1 MKQTFK
7 LTESELHNLI
17 SECITEAIEDEGLGS
32 FFGGMAKKLGR
43 DAGSAMSNV
52 GNRMVQG
59 ANNAYQGAKNMGNRI
74 AQGANNAYQGVKDYG
89 QSLYN
94 AGVQQSKNIGS
105 RIAQGANNAYQGV
118 KDYGQSL
125 YNAGVQQ
132 SNISDAQTA
141 IKTIKGLVKKGIL
154 GQNIANMVVGNL
166 RKYGNQ

>member
-1 MKQTFK
+1 MKQAFK

-52 GNRMVQG
+52 GNRM
-59 ANNAYQGAKNMGNRI
+59 AQGAKNM
-74 AQGANNAYQGVKDYG
+74 
-89 QSLYN
+89 
-94 AGVQQSKNIGS
+94 GS
-105 RIAQGANNAYQGV
+105 RIAQGAKNAYQGV

-141 IKTIKGLVKKGIL
+141 IKTIQGLVQKGIL
-154 GQNIANMVVGNL
+154 GQNIANMVIGNL
-166 RKYGNQ
+166 KKYGNQ

>member
-52 GNRMVQG
+52 GNRM
-59 ANNAYQGAKNMGNRI
+59 AQGAKNM
-74 AQGANNAYQGVKDYG
+74 
-89 QSLYN
+89 
-94 AGVQQSKNIGS
+94 GS
-105 RIAQGANNAYQGV
+105 RIAQGAKNAYQGA

-141 IKTIKGLVKKGIL
+141 IKTIQGLVQKGIL
-154 GQNIANMVVGNL
+154 GQNIANMIIGNL
-166 RKYGNQ
+166 KKYGNQ

>member
-43 DAGSAMSNV
+43 DTGSAMSNI
-52 GNRMVQG
+52 GNRM
-59 ANNAYQGAKNMGNRI
+59 AQGAKNM
-74 AQGANNAYQGVKDYG
+74 
-89 QSLYN
+89 
-94 AGVQQSKNIGS
+94 GS
-105 RIAQGANNAYQGV
+105 RIAQGAKNAYQGA

-141 IKTIKGLVKKGIL
+141 IKTIQGLVQKGIL
-154 GQNIANMVVGNL
+154 GQNIANMVIGNL
-166 RKYGNQ
+166 KKYGNQ

>member
-43 DAGSAMSNV
+43 DTVSAMSNV
-52 GNRMVQG
+52 GNRM
-59 ANNAYQGAKNMGNRI
+59 AQGAKNMGRI
-74 AQGANNAYQGVKDYG
+74 AQGA
-89 QSLYN
+89 
-94 AGVQQSKNIGS
+94 KNMG
-105 RIAQGANNAYQGV
+105 RIAQGARNVGNRMAQGARNAYQGV

-141 IKTIKGLVKKGIL
+141 IKTIQGLVKKGIL

>member
-1 MKQTFK
+1 MKQNFK

-43 DAGSAMSNV
+43 DAGSAMSNI
-52 GNRMVQG
+52 GNRM
-59 ANNAYQGAKNMGNRI
+59 AQGAKNM
-74 AQGANNAYQGVKDYG
+74 
-89 QSLYN
+89 
-94 AGVQQSKNIGS
+94 GS
-105 RIAQGANNAYQGV
+105 RIAQGAKNAYQGA

-141 IKTIKGLVKKGIL
+141 IKTIQGLVQKGIL
-154 GQNIANMVVGNL
+154 GQNIANMVIGNL
-166 RKYGNQ
+166 KKYGNQ

>member
-52 GNRMVQG
+52 GNRMAQG
-59 ANNAYQGAKNMGNRI
+59 ANNAYQGAKNM
-74 AQGANNAYQGVKDYG
+74 
-89 QSLYN
+89 
-94 AGVQQSKNIGS
+94 GS

-141 IKTIKGLVKKGIL
+141 IKTIQGLVQKGIL
-154 GQNIANMVVGNL
+154 GQNIANMVIGNL
-166 RKYGNQ
+166 KKYGNQ

>member
-52 GNRMVQG
+52 GNRM
-59 ANNAYQGAKNMGNRI
+59 AQGAKNM
-74 AQGANNAYQGVKDYG
+74 
-89 QSLYN
+89 
-94 AGVQQSKNIGS
+94 GS
-105 RIAQGANNAYQGV
+105 RIAQGAKNAYQGA

-141 IKTIKGLVKKGIL
+141 IRTIQGLVQKGIL

>member
-52 GNRMVQG
+52 GNRM
-59 ANNAYQGAKNMGNRI
+59 AQGAKNM
-74 AQGANNAYQGVKDYG
+74 
-89 QSLYN
+89 
-94 AGVQQSKNIGS
+94 GS

-154 GQNIANMVVGNL
+154 GQNIANMVIGNL
-166 RKYGNQ
+166 KKYGNQ

>member
-52 GNRMVQG
+52 GNRM
-59 ANNAYQGAKNMGNRI
+59 AQGAKNMGSRI
-74 AQGANNAYQGVKDYG
+74 VQGAKNAYQG
-89 QSLYN
+89 
-94 AGVQQSKNIGS
+94 A
-105 RIAQGANNAYQGV
+105 

-141 IKTIKGLVKKGIL
+141 IKTIQGLVQKGIL
-154 GQNIANMVVGNL
+154 GQNIANMVIGNL

>member
-52 GNRMVQG
+52 GNRMAQG
-59 ANNAYQGAKNMGNRI
+59 AMNVGNRMAQGAKNM
-74 AQGANNAYQGVKDYG
+74 
-89 QSLYN
+89 
-94 AGVQQSKNIGS
+94 GS
-105 RIAQGANNAYQGV
+105 RIAQGAKNAYQGA

>member
-7 LTESELHNLI
+7 LNESELHNLI

-52 GNRMVQG
+52 GNRM
-59 ANNAYQGAKNMGNRI
+59 
-74 AQGANNAYQGVKDYG
+74 AQGARNM
-89 QSLYN
+89 
-94 AGVQQSKNIGS
+94 GS
-105 RIAQGANNAYQGV
+105 RIAQGAKNAYQGA

-141 IKTIKGLVKKGIL
+141 IRTIQGLVQKGIL
-154 GQNIANMVVGNL
+154 GQNIANMVIGNL

>member
-59 ANNAYQGAKNMGNRI
+59 AKNM
-74 AQGANNAYQGVKDYG
+74 
-89 QSLYN
+89 
-94 AGVQQSKNIGS
+94 GS

-141 IKTIKGLVKKGIL
+141 IKTIQGLVKKGIL

>member
-52 GNRMVQG
+52 GNRMAQGAKNMGSRIAQG
-59 ANNAYQGAKNMGNRI
+59 ANNAYQGAKNM
-74 AQGANNAYQGVKDYG
+74 
-89 QSLYN
+89 
-94 AGVQQSKNIGS
+94 GS

-132 SNISDAQTA
+132 SNIIDAQTA
-141 IKTIKGLVKKGIL
+141 IKTMQRLVQKGIL
-154 GQNIANMVVGNL
+154 GQNMANMVIGNL
-166 RKYGNQ
+166 KKYGNQ

>member
-52 GNRMVQG
+52 GNRM
-59 ANNAYQGAKNMGNRI
+59 AKGAKNM
-74 AQGANNAYQGVKDYG
+74 
-89 QSLYN
+89 
-94 AGVQQSKNIGS
+94 GS
-105 RIAQGANNAYQGV
+105 RIAQGAKNAYQGA

-141 IKTIKGLVKKGIL
+141 IKTIQGLVQKGIL
-154 GQNIANMVVGNL
+154 GQNIANMVIGNL
-166 RKYGNQ
+166 KKYGNQ

>member
-32 FFGGMAKKLGR
+32 FLGGMAKKLGR

-52 GNRMVQG
+52 GNRM
-59 ANNAYQGAKNMGNRI
+59 AQGAKNM
-74 AQGANNAYQGVKDYG
+74 
-89 QSLYN
+89 
-94 AGVQQSKNIGS
+94 GS
-105 RIAQGANNAYQGV
+105 RIAQGAKNAYQGA

-141 IKTIKGLVKKGIL
+141 IKTIQGLVKKGIL
-154 GQNIANMVVGNL
+154 GQNIANMVVDNL

>member
-1 MKQTFK
+1 MKQTYR
-7 LTESELHNLI
+7 LTENELHSII

-52 GNRMVQG
+52 GNRMAQG
-59 ANNAYQGAKNMGNRI
+59 ARNMGN
-74 AQGANNAYQGVKDYG
+74 
-89 QSLYN
+89 
-94 AGVQQSKNIGS
+94 

-141 IKTIKGLVKKGIL
+141 IKTIQGLVQKGIL
-154 GQNIANMVVGNL
+154 GQNIANMVIGNL
-166 RKYGNQ
+166 KKYGNQ

>member
-32 FFGGMAKKLGR
+32 IFGGMAKKLGR

-52 GNRMVQG
+52 GNRM
-59 ANNAYQGAKNMGNRI
+59 AQGAKNM
-74 AQGANNAYQGVKDYG
+74 
-89 QSLYN
+89 
-94 AGVQQSKNIGS
+94 GS
-105 RIAQGANNAYQGV
+105 RIAQGAKNAYQGA

-141 IKTIKGLVKKGIL
+141 IKTIQGLVQKGIL
-154 GQNIANMVVGNL
+154 GQNIANMVIGNL
-166 RKYGNQ
+166 KKYGNQ

>member
-52 GNRMVQG
+52 GNRM
-59 ANNAYQGAKNMGNRI
+59 AQGAKNM
-74 AQGANNAYQGVKDYG
+74 
-89 QSLYN
+89 
-94 AGVQQSKNIGS
+94 GS
-105 RIAQGANNAYQGV
+105 RIAQGAKNAYQGA

-141 IKTIKGLVKKGIL
+141 IRTIQGLVQKGIL
-154 GQNIANMVVGNL
+154 GQNIANMVIGDL
-166 RKYGNQ
+166 KKYGNQ

>member
-17 SECITEAIEDEGLGS
+17 NECITEAIEDEGLGS

-52 GNRMVQG
+52 GNRM
-59 ANNAYQGAKNMGNRI
+59 AQGAKNM
-74 AQGANNAYQGVKDYG
+74 
-89 QSLYN
+89 
-94 AGVQQSKNIGS
+94 GS

-141 IKTIKGLVKKGIL
+141 IKTIQGLVQKGIL
-154 GQNIANMVVGNL
+154 GQNIANMVIGNL
-166 RKYGNQ
+166 KKYGNQ

>member
-52 GNRMVQG
+52 GNRM
-59 ANNAYQGAKNMGNRI
+59 AQGAKNM
-74 AQGANNAYQGVKDYG
+74 
-89 QSLYN
+89 
-94 AGVQQSKNIGS
+94 GS
-105 RIAQGANNAYQGV
+105 RIAQGAKNAYQSA

-141 IKTIKGLVKKGIL
+141 IKTIQGLVQKGIL
-154 GQNIANMVVGNL
+154 GQNIANMVIGNL
-166 RKYGNQ
+166 KKYGNQ

>member
-17 SECITEAIEDEGLGS
+17 SECITEAIEDEGIGS
-32 FFGGMAKKLGR
+32 FFGGMSKKLGR

-52 GNRMVQG
+52 GNRM
-59 ANNAYQGAKNMGNRI
+59 AQGAKNM
-74 AQGANNAYQGVKDYG
+74 
-89 QSLYN
+89 
-94 AGVQQSKNIGS
+94 GS
-105 RIAQGANNAYQGV
+105 RIAQGAKNAYQGA

-141 IKTIKGLVKKGIL
+141 IKTIQGLVQKGIL
-154 GQNIANMVVGNL
+154 GQNIANMVIGNL

>member
-1 MKQTFK
+1 MKQTLK

-43 DAGSAMSNV
+43 DTGSAMSNI
-52 GNRMVQG
+52 GNRM
-59 ANNAYQGAKNMGNRI
+59 AQGAKNM
-74 AQGANNAYQGVKDYG
+74 
-89 QSLYN
+89 
-94 AGVQQSKNIGS
+94 GS
-105 RIAQGANNAYQGV
+105 RIAQGAKNAYQGA

-141 IKTIKGLVKKGIL
+141 IKTIQGLVQKGIL
-154 GQNIANMVVGNL
+154 GQNIANMVIGNL
-166 RKYGNQ
+166 KKYGNQ

>member
-7 LTESELHNLI
+7 LNESELHNLI

-52 GNRMVQG
+52 GNRM
-59 ANNAYQGAKNMGNRI
+59 AQGAKNM
-74 AQGANNAYQGVKDYG
+74 
-89 QSLYN
+89 
-94 AGVQQSKNIGS
+94 GS
-105 RIAQGANNAYQGV
+105 RIAQGAKNAYQGV

-141 IKTIKGLVKKGIL
+141 IRTIQGLVKKGIL
-154 GQNIANMVVGNL
+154 GQNIANMVIGNL
-166 RKYGNQ
+166 KKYGNQ

>member
-7 LTESELHNLI
+7 LNESELHNLI

-52 GNRMVQG
+52 GNRM
-59 ANNAYQGAKNMGNRI
+59 
-74 AQGANNAYQGVKDYG
+74 AQGARNM
-89 QSLYN
+89 
-94 AGVQQSKNIGS
+94 GS
-105 RIAQGANNAYQGV
+105 RIAQGAKNAYQGA
-118 KDYGQSL
+118 KDYGRSL

-141 IKTIKGLVKKGIL
+141 IRTIQGLVQKGIL
-154 GQNIANMVVGNL
+154 GQNIANMVIGNL

>member
-43 DAGSAMSNV
+43 DTGSAMSNV
-52 GNRMVQG
+52 GNRM
-59 ANNAYQGAKNMGNRI
+59 AQGAKNM
-74 AQGANNAYQGVKDYG
+74 
-89 QSLYN
+89 
-94 AGVQQSKNIGS
+94 GS

-141 IKTIKGLVKKGIL
+141 IKTIQGLVKKGIL

>member
-52 GNRMVQG
+52 GNRIAQG
-59 ANNAYQGAKNMGNRI
+59 ANNAYQGAKNMG
-74 AQGANNAYQGVKDYG
+74 
-89 QSLYN
+89 
-94 AGVQQSKNIGS
+94 S
-105 RIAQGANNAYQGV
+105 RIAQGAKNAYQGV

-141 IKTIKGLVKKGIL
+141 IKTIQGLVQKGIL
-154 GQNIANMVVGNL
+154 GQNIANMVIGNL
-166 RKYGNQ
+166 KKYGNQ

>member
-7 LTESELHNLI
+7 LTEGELHNLI

-52 GNRMVQG
+52 GNRM
-59 ANNAYQGAKNMGNRI
+59 AQGAKNMGSRI
-74 AQGANNAYQGVKDYG
+74 VQGAKNAYQG
-89 QSLYN
+89 
-94 AGVQQSKNIGS
+94 A
-105 RIAQGANNAYQGV
+105 

-141 IKTIKGLVKKGIL
+141 IKTIQGLVQKGIL
-154 GQNIANMVVGNL
+154 GQNIANMVIGNL
-166 RKYGNQ
+166 KKYGNQ

>member
-52 GNRMVQG
+52 GNRM
-59 ANNAYQGAKNMGNRI
+59 AQGAKNM
-74 AQGANNAYQGVKDYG
+74 
-89 QSLYN
+89 
-94 AGVQQSKNIGS
+94 GS
-105 RIAQGANNAYQGV
+105 RIAQGAKNA
-118 KDYGQSL
+118 QSL

-141 IKTIKGLVKKGIL
+141 IKTIQGLVQKGIL
-154 GQNIANMVVGNL
+154 GQNIANMVIGNL
-166 RKYGNQ
+166 KKYGNQ

>member
-52 GNRMVQG
+52 GNRM
-59 ANNAYQGAKNMGNRI
+59 AQGAKNM
-74 AQGANNAYQGVKDYG
+74 
-89 QSLYN
+89 
-94 AGVQQSKNIGS
+94 GS
-105 RIAQGANNAYQGV
+105 RIAQGAKNAYQGV

-141 IKTIKGLVKKGIL
+141 IKTIQGLVKKGIL

>member
-52 GNRMVQG
+52 GNRM
-59 ANNAYQGAKNMGNRI
+59 
-74 AQGANNAYQGVKDYG
+74 AQGA
-89 QSLYN
+89 
-94 AGVQQSKNIGS
+94 KNIGS
-105 RIAQGANNAYQGV
+105 RIAQGANNAYQGA

-141 IKTIKGLVKKGIL
+141 IKTIQGLVKKGIL

>member
-32 FFGGMAKKLGR
+32 ILGGMAKKLGR
-43 DAGSAMSNV
+43 DTGSAMLNV
-52 GNRMVQG
+52 GNRM
-59 ANNAYQGAKNMGNRI
+59 AQGAKNM
-74 AQGANNAYQGVKDYG
+74 
-89 QSLYN
+89 
-94 AGVQQSKNIGS
+94 GS
-105 RIAQGANNAYQGV
+105 RIAQGAKNAYQGA

-141 IKTIKGLVKKGIL
+141 IKTIQGLVQKGIL
-154 GQNIANMVVGNL
+154 GQNIANMVIGNL
-166 RKYGNQ
+166 KKYGNQ

>member
-32 FFGGMAKKLGR
+32 IFGRMAKKLGR

-52 GNRMVQG
+52 GNRM
-59 ANNAYQGAKNMGNRI
+59 AQGAKNM
-74 AQGANNAYQGVKDYG
+74 
-89 QSLYN
+89 
-94 AGVQQSKNIGS
+94 GS
-105 RIAQGANNAYQGV
+105 RIAQGAKNAYQGV

-141 IKTIKGLVKKGIL
+141 IKTIQGLVQKGIL
-154 GQNIANMVVGNL
+154 GQNIANMVIGNL
-166 RKYGNQ
+166 KKYGNQ

>member
-7 LTESELHNLI
+7 LNESELHNLI

-43 DAGSAMSNV
+43 DAGSAMSNM
-52 GNRMVQG
+52 GNRMAQG
-59 ANNAYQGAKNMGNRI
+59 ARNMGNRI
-74 AQGANNAYQGVKDYG
+74 AQGAKNAYQG
-89 QSLYN
+89 
-94 AGVQQSKNIGS
+94 A
-105 RIAQGANNAYQGV
+105 

-141 IKTIKGLVKKGIL
+141 IRTIQGLVQKGIL
-154 GQNIANMVVGNL
+154 GQNIANMVIGNL

>member
-52 GNRMVQG
+52 GNRM
-59 ANNAYQGAKNMGNRI
+59 AQGAKNMGSRL
-74 AQGANNAYQGVKDYG
+74 AQGAKNAYQG
-89 QSLYN
+89 
-94 AGVQQSKNIGS
+94 A
-105 RIAQGANNAYQGV
+105 

-141 IKTIKGLVKKGIL
+141 IKTIQGLVQKGIL
-154 GQNIANMVVGNL
+154 GQNIANMVIGNL
-166 RKYGNQ
+166 KKYGNQ

>member
-52 GNRMVQG
+52 GNRM
-59 ANNAYQGAKNMGNRI
+59 AQGAKNMGSRI
-74 AQGANNAYQGVKDYG
+74 AQGAKNAYQGVKDYG

-94 AGVQQSKNIGS
+94 A
-105 RIAQGANNAYQGV
+105 
-118 KDYGQSL
+118 D
-125 YNAGVQQ
+125 VQQ

-141 IKTIKGLVKKGIL
+141 IKTIQGLVQKGIL
-154 GQNIANMVVGNL
+154 GQNIANMVIGNL
-166 RKYGNQ
+166 KKYGNQ

>member
-52 GNRMVQG
+52 GNRM
-59 ANNAYQGAKNMGNRI
+59 AQGAKNM
-74 AQGANNAYQGVKDYG
+74 
-89 QSLYN
+89 
-94 AGVQQSKNIGS
+94 GS
-105 RIAQGANNAYQGV
+105 RIAQGAKNAYQGA

-141 IKTIKGLVKKGIL
+141 IKTIQGLVQKGIL

>member
-52 GNRMVQG
+52 GNRMAQGAKNVGNRIVQG
-59 ANNAYQGAKNMGNRI
+59 ARNAYQGA
-74 AQGANNAYQGVKDYG
+74 
-89 QSLYN
+89 
-94 AGVQQSKNIGS
+94 
-105 RIAQGANNAYQGV
+105 

-132 SNISDAQTA
+132 SNCS
-141 IKTIKGLVKKGIL
+141 K
-154 GQNIANMVVGNL
+154 
-166 RKYGNQ
+166 RKEYE

>member
-43 DAGSAMSNV
+43 DADSAMSNV
-52 GNRMVQG
+52 GNRM
-59 ANNAYQGAKNMGNRI
+59 AQGAKNM
-74 AQGANNAYQGVKDYG
+74 
-89 QSLYN
+89 
-94 AGVQQSKNIGS
+94 GS
-105 RIAQGANNAYQGV
+105 RIAQGAKNAYQGA

-141 IKTIKGLVKKGIL
+141 IRTIQGLVQKGIL
-154 GQNIANMVVGNL
+154 GQNIANMVIGNL
-166 RKYGNQ
+166 KKYGNQ

>member
-52 GNRMVQG
+52 GNRM
-59 ANNAYQGAKNMGNRI
+59 AQGAKNM
-74 AQGANNAYQGVKDYG
+74 
-89 QSLYN
+89 
-94 AGVQQSKNIGS
+94 GS
-105 RIAQGANNAYQGV
+105 RIAQGANNAYQGA

-141 IKTIKGLVKKGIL
+141 IKTIQGLVQKGIL
-154 GQNIANMVVGNL
+154 GQNIANMVIGNL
-166 RKYGNQ
+166 KKYGNQ